1 MLLQPVA
8 AGAPSRQLVND
19 YEEILRQQAEEVNRL
34 RLGAGWG
41 GDVWAFAVWAR
52 DNLPGFDPHR
62 PNLSF
67 LPKPP

>member
-8 AGAPSRQLVND
+8 AGAPSRQLVTD
-19 YEEILRQQAEEVNRL
+19 YEEIIRERQ
-34 RLGAGWG
+34 GASWA

-62 PNLSF
+62 PRVGF
-67 LPKPP
+67 LPSVKASAVKLD